1 MCVTRERP
9 GEARPDP
16 VTKQGNW
23 IFGHVAPG
31 ASKARPGSPSPPI
44 RPLPWGR
51 IPFPCPQDIL
61 AENVGWWW
69 VNDKR
74 CSHGTGEWHG
84 RCCVCT
90 MACDWKAGT
99 DSRRAVGMR
108 VAPLWWTNIG
118 LRRRVA
124 TSCCNRR
131 AGCCQLRLNRQ
142 VARCDRQP
150 ASLFDNNSAV
160 YPAPNVCCLSLPYLQ
175 LQSVDLFLCLLLGFA
190 SSLPARGGQ
199 VRPIGWYVPPT
210 HSSPSFREV
219 SVEEGCAREGGLFSS
234 PHLVRAR
241 YPFVAVR
248 AYGLVPPGGIH
259 THTYARAHERG
270 SGGA

>member
-1 MCVTRERP
+1 MDTWLP
-9 GEARPDP
+9 ARARLGRVVP
-16 VTKQGNW
+16 VLRSVRSRG
-23 IFGHVAPG
+23 
-31 ASKARPGSPSPPI
+31 
-44 RPLPWGR
+44 GR

-108 VAPLWWTNIG
+108 VAPLWWTNIA

-160 YPAPNVCCLSLPYLQ
+160 YLASNVCCLSFPYLQ
-175 LQSVDLFLCLLLGFA
+175 LHASRSILVPSARVCLACLPWVGRSDQSGGVCHRRTPLLFSGRCLSRRVALE
-190 SSLPARGGQ
+190 RG
-199 VRPIGWYVPPT
+199 VC
-210 HSSPSFREV
+210 V
-219 SVEEGCAREGGLFSS
+219 SVPISCAPVTRSL
-234 PHLVRAR
+234 R
-241 YPFVAVR
+241 YA
-248 AYGLVPPGGIH
+248 L
-259 THTYARAHERG
+259 TD
-270 SGGA
+270 

>member
-1 MCVTRERP
+1 MRGPLHRQQNLSVPAFGGYRATHELLPSRQRGRRRCASRTSRPVSRDCLFCVTRERP

-31 ASKARPGSPSPPI
+31 ASEARPGSPSPPI
-44 RPLPWGR
+44 RPLPWGGSR
-51 IPFPCPQDIL
+51 FLARKKDIL

-99 DSRRAVGMR
+99 DSRRAFGMR

-118 LRRRVA
+118 LCRGVE
-124 TSCCNRR
+124 TSGCNKLGR
-131 AGCCQLRLNRQ
+131 A
-142 VARCDRQP
+142 A
-150 ASLFDNNSAV
+150 
-160 YPAPNVCCLSLPYLQ
+160 
-175 LQSVDLFLCLLLGFA
+175 A
-190 SSLPARGGQ
+190 SSA
-199 VRPIGWYVPPT
+199 
-210 HSSPSFREV
+210 
-219 SVEEGCAREGGLFSS
+219 
-234 PHLVRAR
+234 
-241 YPFVAVR
+241 
-248 AYGLVPPGGIH
+248 
-259 THTYARAHERG
+259 
-270 SGGA
+270 